1 MRLRVL
7 YDGIP
12 VLDADGIIEPPDRA
26 GAAPKI
32 PKLPLIVQGS
42 GIENDVIMDVFLVYM
57 GADNEGVFPLG
68 ETPRQLTAQPVCFF
82 RRDLTRDK
90 GLSEMIGNHIVLA
103 PYSAGGGDVL
113 TLIEKELRICNPT
126 VTLIA
131 GNEPTVVCFLR
142 ILNIVDDVA
151 DGSPHRPAF
160 AGVQG
165 HEPRGCHEKT
175 SFHDE
180 GGLHLQATLLIV
192 TYSAL
197 TQFAELTER
206 RSDRIGHA
214 GFR

>member
-1 MRLRVL
+1 
-7 YDGIP
+7 
-12 VLDADGIIEPPDRA
+12 
-26 GAAPKI
+26 
-32 PKLPLIVQGS
+32 
-42 GIENDVIMDVFLVYM
+42 MDVLLVYM

-68 ETPRQLTAQPVCFF
+68 ETPRQLAAQPVCFF

-90 GLSEMIGNHIVLA
+90 GLPEMIGNHIVLT
-103 PYSAGGGDVL
+103 PYPAGGGDVL
-113 TLIEKELRICNPT
+113 PLIEKKLRIRNPA

-131 GNEPTVVCFLR
+131 GNEPAIVCFLR

-151 DGSPHRPAF
+151 DGCSHRPAF

-165 HEPRGCHEKT
+165 HEPRGCHEIT

-180 GGLHLQATLLIV
+180 GGLPTQATLLIV
-192 TYSAL
+192 NYSAL

-214 GFR
+214 GFRQSFGPGDLCDGFSLG